1 MWVWIDPV
9 RPIPLARVHVTSQGL
24 RPICS
29 SGGCRKQFRSGCTS
43 SLRPP
48 AVAPNLDSMWTQFL
62 LATILATGLLVPELR
77 RLANTYGCLVAVV
90 AGACAIVAVA
100 VWLLVLFSASSQL
113 AGPFRTFSFCHLLAT
128 FVLPLSTFLYA
139 RRRFSIPPSLL
150 PAGLMFALV
159 SFVFLNIGLGLGRGL
174 IS

>member
-1 MWVWIDPV
+1 
-9 RPIPLARVHVTSQGL
+9 
-24 RPICS
+24 
-29 SGGCRKQFRSGCTS
+29 
-43 SLRPP
+43 
-48 AVAPNLDSMWTQFL
+48 MWTQFL

-100 VWLLVLFSASSQL
+100 VWLVLFSAGSQL
-113 AGPFRTFSFCHLLAT
+113 AGPFKTFSFWHLLAT

-139 RRRFSIPPSLL
+139 RRRFSITPSLL

-159 SFVFLNIGLGLGRGL
+159 SCVFLNIGLGLAY
-174 IS
+174 SS